1 MLKAIRSKGNYCLAA
16 LLVVSF
22 AVGCRKYN
30 EFSED
35 ELDKRYA
42 GGSNTVFDESGGAFA
57 HPFQGMSEHD
67 MEVHETGDA
76 HFEASFVTAPSFI
89 RPGLGPIYNNVSC
102 ASCHIADGRG
112 KPALPGQPLLSM
124 LFRISIPG
132 EGPHGEPNAA
142 PGFGGQLQTASV
154 VGKPSEGSINIVY
167 TEEQVVLAD
176 GEVVNLRRPTYSLQ
190 NTYIPAPAGLMLS
203 PRVAPPVFGLGLL
216 QAISDQTLLS
226 WTDEMDVDGDGISGK
241 VNYVWNISKNKT
253 TIGRFGW
260 KAGAPDLL
268 QQTAGAYSEDMGITN
283 SLFPAESSF
292 GQSQYDNLQDE
303 TEVSD
308 SILNAVV
315 FYTRTLSVPA
325 RRMVSD
331 ANNLW
336 GEKIFSKAGCDK
348 CHKPLV
354 RTEINM
360 AFPSVSGQLIFPY
373 TDLLLHDMGA
383 DLADYRPDFKAN
395 GYEWRT
401 APLWGIGLTKQVNG
415 HSNFLH
421 DGRARNILEAILWH
435 GGEALASREYV
446 KQLNKN
452 DREALLSF
460 INSL

>member
-1 MLKAIRSKGNYCLAA
+1 MLKAIRSKSNYCLAA

-42 GGSNTVFDESGGAFA
+42 GGSNTVFDESGGAFT
-57 HPFQGMSEHD
+57 HPFSGMSEHD

-167 TEEQVVLAD
+167 TEEQVALAD

-226 WTDEMDVDGDGISGK
+226 WTDEMDIDGDGISGK

-292 GQSQYDNLQDE
+292 GQ
-303 TEVSD
+303 
-308 SILNAVV
+308 
-315 FYTRTLSVPA
+315 
-325 RRMVSD
+325 
-331 ANNLW
+331 
-336 GEKIFSKAGCDK
+336 
-348 CHKPLV
+348 
-354 RTEINM
+354 
-360 AFPSVSGQLIFPY
+360 
-373 TDLLLHDMGA
+373 
-383 DLADYRPDFKAN
+383 
-395 GYEWRT
+395 
-401 APLWGIGLTKQVNG
+401 
-415 HSNFLH
+415 
-421 DGRARNILEAILWH
+421 
-435 GGEALASREYV
+435 
-446 KQLNKN
+446 
-452 DREALLSF
+452 
-460 INSL
+460 